1 MPKLILAAKKRQN
14 NNRNAVTRNGIC
26 SNLTITRLVRERDRE
41 TERDRERRRET
52 ERDRETERQRES
64 KEFEAKKFYL
74 VEAIIY
80 QPGFMFFI

>member
-26 SNLTITRLVRERDRE
+26 SNLTITRLVR
-41 TERDRERRRET
+41 ERDRERRRET